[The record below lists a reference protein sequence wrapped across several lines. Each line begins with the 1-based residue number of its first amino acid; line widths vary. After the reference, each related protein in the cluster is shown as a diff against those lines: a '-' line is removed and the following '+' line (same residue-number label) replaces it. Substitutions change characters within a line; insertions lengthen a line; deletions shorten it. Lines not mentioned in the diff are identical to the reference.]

1 MKDIKRLL
9 PYMTKY
15 KLKLN
20 LSIFL
25 TILYTFARSAQPFLI
40 GLIISEL
47 VANVLGNTPIN
58 LHYIMIITIIIAV
71 CGITDAISDYCAN
84 YFLIDVIQKGMYDI
98 RSDIQKKLNKLPVSF
113 FDTHKQGDILGRI
126 TTDVDVVSV
135 ALQQGIIKIFAA
147 FLTLFFSIV
156 FMFIRSTFFGLLALI
171 IFPLVYIIYRKLFQR
186 AQPKF
191 MKLQNEL
198 GRLNSFTTETFT
210 SHDVVQLFNQEDH
223 MQEKFNE
230 ITESIQ
236 ETGFKSNFNSSVIN
250 PLLSSILNLAYILI
264 FLVMGITVLRNP
276 LVIGG
281 FVLSAALDIGA
292 LQSFIQYIWQF
303 SSPIRDITQL
313 SNVIQAAIA
322 SLARVLELLDAKEEK
337 QQVDNPDINLSDMTG
352 QVTFNHVKF
361 GYSPDKILM
370 QDVNIDIAPGS
381 MVAVVGPTGAGKT
394 TLINLLMRFYDINA
408 GSICI
413 DSVDI
418 KTMSKPQERSLFG
431 MVLQDPWLYAAS
443 VADNIAFGTDNAE
456 RAQIIAA
463 AKIANVDH
471 YIRTLP
477 EGYETFINQESSNV
491 SQGQKQ
497 LITIARALV
506 GDPKILILDE
516 ATSSIDTRLEL
527 MIQSAMEK
535 AMENR
540 TSFIIAHRLST
551 IRNADLILV
560 MNQGSIVEHGTHDDL
575 LLRDGMYSS
584 IYQSQF
590 DS

>member
-1 MKDIKRLL
+1 
-9 PYMTKY
+9 
-15 KLKLN
+15 
-20 LSIFL
+20 
-25 TILYTFARSAQPFLI
+25 
-40 GLIISEL
+40 
-47 VANVLGNTPIN
+47 
-58 LHYIMIITIIIAV
+58 
-71 CGITDAISDYCAN
+71 
-84 YFLIDVIQKGMYDI
+84 
-98 RSDIQKKLNKLPVSF
+98 
-113 FDTHKQGDILGRI
+113 
-126 TTDVDVVSV
+126 
-135 ALQQGIIKIFAA
+135 
-147 FLTLFFSIV
+147 
-156 FMFIRSTFFGLLALI
+156 
-171 IFPLVYIIYRKLFQR
+171 
-186 AQPKF
+186 
-191 MKLQNEL
+191 
-198 GRLNSFTTETFT
+198 
-210 SHDVVQLFNQEDH
+210 
-223 MQEKFNE
+223 
-230 ITESIQ
+230 
-236 ETGFKSNFNSSVIN
+236 
-250 PLLSSILNLAYILI
+250 
-264 FLVMGITVLRNP
+264 
-276 LVIGG
+276 
-281 FVLSAALDIGA
+281 
-292 LQSFIQYIWQF
+292 
-303 SSPIRDITQL
+303 
-313 SNVIQAAIA
+313 
-322 SLARVLELLDAKEEK
+322 
-337 QQVDNPDINLSDMTG
+337 MTG

-516 ATSSIDTRLEL
+516 ATSSVDTRLEL

-575 LLRDGMYSS
+575 LLQDGMYSS